1 MKRFIVGWLKRL
13 GWFSVSGEDLG
24 RAARIAALSGLASF
38 VLPAVAVAQAV
49 NIDLGTGAGLTDRV
63 IQLAGLLTILSLAPS
78 IVIMTTAFVR
88 IVVVLSLLRTA
99 LGLQQSPPNSVLISL
114 SLFLTAIVM
123 APTLTASYNAG
134 VKPLLDKKMELP
146 QAFAASTLPVKQFML
161 AQVEQDDLALFVR
174 LSHTPK
180 VAQAVDLPIQV
191 VTSGFMISELERF
204 FSRLGPEESGP
215 IDHYYGCGD
224 SLVRRGALP
233 DPDRPFSAIRNH
245 IGGEDDLL
253 FGAMQRV
260 GARFAWAAEAW
271 VWEDPAPERLTLRYT
286 ALRAFAYGQGASAH
300 CAAAGDRLGVARW
313 MVLGVAQALAFGA
326 YAGVKWLLRTPSFAF
341 SLDRAARGL
350 GKTLWW
356 KPFKIRFYGLTAPA
370 VAQAAS

>member
-1 MKRFIVGWLKRL
+1 MSVEISIIIPTQRRL
-13 GWFSVSGEDLG
+13 EGLA
-24 RAARIAALSGLASF
+24 RAARSVFVQAGVDASSLELVVVDNDQTPSAAGVARTLAEEAPFPVRYVHEAASGVANARNAGMTESKGELIAFLDDDEEAPAEWLAALVS
-38 VLPAVAVAQAV
+38 AQRRYEADV
-49 NIDLGTGAGLTDRV
+49 VFGPVHARADWDRIGNRV
-63 IQLAGLLTILSLAPS
+63 
-78 IVIMTTAFVR
+78 
-88 IVVVLSLLRTA
+88 
-99 LGLQQSPPNSVLISL
+99 
-114 SLFLTAIVM
+114 
-123 APTLTASYNAG
+123 Y
-134 VKPLLDKKMELP
+134 
-146 QAFAASTLPVKQFML
+146 
-161 AQVEQDDLALFVR
+161 
-174 LSHTPK
+174 
-180 VAQAVDLPIQV
+180 
-191 VTSGFMISELERF
+191 LERF

-253 FGAMQRV
+253 FGAMERA
-260 GARFAWAAEAW
+260 GAQFAWAADAW

-326 YAGVKWLLRTPSFAF
+326 YAAVKWLIRSPSFAF

-356 KPFKIRFYGLTAPA
+356 KPFKIRFYGLTAPP

>member
-1 MKRFIVGWLKRL
+1 MSVEISIIIPTQRRL
-13 GWFSVSGEDLG
+13 EGLA
-24 RAARIAALSGLASF
+24 RAARSVFVQAGVDASSLELVVVDNDQTPSAAGVARTLAEEAPFPVRYVHEAASGVANARNAGMTESKGELIAFLDDDEEAPAEWLAALVS
-38 VLPAVAVAQAV
+38 AQRRYEADV
-49 NIDLGTGAGLTDRV
+49 VFGPVHARADWDRIGNRV
-63 IQLAGLLTILSLAPS
+63 
-78 IVIMTTAFVR
+78 
-88 IVVVLSLLRTA
+88 
-99 LGLQQSPPNSVLISL
+99 
-114 SLFLTAIVM
+114 
-123 APTLTASYNAG
+123 Y
-134 VKPLLDKKMELP
+134 
-146 QAFAASTLPVKQFML
+146 
-161 AQVEQDDLALFVR
+161 
-174 LSHTPK
+174 
-180 VAQAVDLPIQV
+180 
-191 VTSGFMISELERF
+191 LERF

-253 FGAMQRV
+253 FGAMERA
-260 GARFAWAAEAW
+260 GARFAWAADAW

-326 YAGVKWLLRTPSFAF
+326 YAAVKWLIRSPSFAF

-370 VAQAAS
+370 VAQVAS

>member
-1 MKRFIVGWLKRL
+1 MTAEISIIIPTQRRL
-13 GWFSVSGEDLG
+13 DGLA
-24 RAARIAALSGLASF
+24 RAARSVF
-38 VLPAVAVAQAV
+38 AQAGV
-49 NIDLGTGAGLTDRV
+49 DTALLELVVVDNDQTPSAEPTAKALAAEAPFPVHYVHEPAPGVANARNAGMSEAHGELIAFLDDDEE
-63 IQLAGLLTILSLAPS
+63 APS
-78 IVIMTTAFVR
+78 GWLSALVSAQR
-88 IVVVLSLLRTA
+88 LYQADVVFGPVHARA
-99 LGLQQSPPNSVLISL
+99 DW
-114 SLFLTAIVM
+114 
-123 APTLTASYNAG
+123 
-134 VKPLLDKKMELP
+134 DKVGNRVY
-146 QAFAASTLPVKQFML
+146 F
-161 AQVEQDDLALFVR
+161 
-174 LSHTPK
+174 
-180 VAQAVDLPIQV
+180 
-191 VTSGFMISELERF
+191 ERF
-204 FSRLGPEESGP
+204 FSRLGPEASGP

-253 FGAMQRV
+253 FGAMERA
-260 GARFAWAAEAW
+260 GAKFAWAADAW

-326 YAGVKWLLRTPSFAF
+326 YAAVKWLIRSPSFAF